1 MGNSVKTIRAVIPI
15 FSTIYP
21 VIFKLLYVLSACGAI
36 YLTYRAM
43 TRPSEQ
49 IYTNFMSA
57 RERIIG
63 FVINPSAQPQNVGI
77 KATAWKFV
85 QKVLIAGT
93 RGASADPRVCR
104 RGGLHTGREDVL
116 TIQLQVKGKTVD
128 ANINMITAGS
138 PLSFNQL
145 DEEANMLRTQLVTQ
159 LYSAE

>member
-21 VIFKLLYVLSACGAI
+21 VIFKLLYVICAYSRIHLM
-36 YLTYRAM
+36 YRAM

-77 KATAWKFV
+77 KAAAWKFV

-93 RGASADPRVCR
+93 RGASADPRVCQRIR
-104 RGGLHTGREDVL
+104 RSDQTRRCADATASSERKDGRRKYQYDHCGQSS
-116 TIQLQVKGKTVD
+116 QLQP
-128 ANINMITAGS
+128 A
-138 PLSFNQL
+138 
-145 DEEANMLRTQLVTQ
+145 R
-159 LYSAE
+159 